1 MYSSL
6 GWDDKTIG
14 LCSSF
19 GRSPD
24 ISPFLGGMCC
34 NTCGTLG
41 ESEISGESI
50 PDLDDL
56 GKMR

>member
-1 MYSSL
+1 MGGMIVYARHSGDL
-6 GWDDKTIG
+6 QTFH
-14 LCSSF
+14 L
-19 GRSPD
+19 
-24 ISPFLGGMCC
+24 FLGGMCC